1 MVPPTT
7 RADTVGT
14 QEEAE
19 NMIVV
24 TGATGGLGGA
34 IVEHLLK
41 RIPADQI
48 GVSVRDTAKA
58 QHFTDRGVRVRQGSY
73 EEPAAL
79 RDSFAGAEQVLLVSG
94 NDPAAD
100 MVSLH
105 RSAIE
110 AAVEA
115 GTRRILYTSQQGA
128 VAGNPYRP
136 SDIHIRTEA
145 ILGDSGV
152 AWTALRNGAYGPLDQ
167 VLGPW
172 QRTGEIAQPEDGPVP
187 YTDRVDIAEA
197 AAVIL
202 AGTRSF
208 DGPVT
213 LTAPTAVTFD
223 DFTKIASDLTGR
235 TIKRIVL
242 DDEHWVANQ
251 ITIGVPEQMA
261 RLMLTWYQAAR
272 AGYFAEADPLLAEL
286 LGREPRTAADRL
298 AAHLAT

>member
-1 MVPPTT
+1 
-7 RADTVGT
+7 
-14 QEEAE
+14 
-19 NMIVV
+19 MIVV

-34 IVEHLLK
+34 TVEHLLH

-48 GVSVRDTAKA
+48 GVSVRDAAKA
-58 QHFTDRGVRVRQGSY
+58 QHFADRGVRVRQGSY
-73 EEPAAL
+73 EDPAAL

-100 MVSLH
+100 IVSLH
-105 RSAIE
+105 RNAID
-110 AAVEA
+110 AAVAA

-128 VAGNPYRP
+128 VPGNPYRP
-136 SDIHIRTEA
+136 SDIHIATEA
-145 ILGDSGV
+145 ILAGSGV

-172 QRTGEIAQPEDGPVP
+172 RRTGEIAQPEDGPVP
-187 YTDRVDIAEA
+187 YTDRADIAEA
-197 AAVIL
+197 TAVIL
-202 AGTRSF
+202 AGDRSF

-223 DFTKIASDLTGR
+223 EVATIASDLTGR

-242 DDEHWVANQ
+242 DDEQWVTEQ
-251 ITIGVPEQMA
+251 ITIGVPEQLA

-286 LGREPRTAADRL
+286 LGREPRTATDRL
-298 AAHLAT
+298 AAHIADQTLSETAH